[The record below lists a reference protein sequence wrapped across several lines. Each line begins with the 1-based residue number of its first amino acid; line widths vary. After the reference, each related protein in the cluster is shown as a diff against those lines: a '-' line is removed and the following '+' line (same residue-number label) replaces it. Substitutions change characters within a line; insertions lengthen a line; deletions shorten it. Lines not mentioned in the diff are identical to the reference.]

1 MSFRSSEWLPLIT
14 CLAFFYSS
22 QCIAEIYQWVDSQGR
37 VQFSDSSSE
46 EYHSAGYAHSV
57 DKTVFSKNSQFQTLK
72 DLNNI
77 AKELKK
83 DRLNREKIRAKA
95 KQERMNHNKK
105 RKKQSAA
112 AKKRKRACEKARV
125 QQNIAFRKRTQY
137 QGLIQMRK
145 ALVNYERKRDVR
157 QKKCR
162 Y

>member
-1 MSFRSSEWLPLIT
+1 MSFKLSEWLPLIT

-22 QCIAEIYQWVDSQGR
+22 QCVAEIYQWVDSHGR
-37 VQFSDSSSE
+37 VQFSDSPSE
-46 EYHSAGYAHSV
+46 EYHSAGYAHSA
-57 DKTVFSKNSQFQTLK
+57 DKSVPSTISQSQTLK

-83 DRLNREKIRAKA
+83 DRIKREKIRAKE
-95 KQERMNHNKK
+95 KQDRINDNKK
-105 RKKQSAA
+105 RKKQLAA
-112 AKKRKRACEKARV
+112 IKNKKRACEKARV
-125 QQNIAFRKRTQY
+125 QQNIAFRERTQY

-145 ALVNYERKRDVR
+145 ALANYERKREVR

>member
-1 MSFRSSEWLPLIT
+1 MSFKLSEWLPLII

-46 EYHSAGYAHSV
+46 EYHSAGYAHSAN
-57 DKTVFSKNSQFQTLK
+57 KTVSSKTSQSQTHEDLK
-72 DLNNI
+72 NI

-83 DRLNREKIRAKA
+83 DRLNREKKQAKE
-95 KQERMNHNKK
+95 KQDRINDNKK
-105 RKKQSAA
+105 RKKQLAA
-112 AKKRKRACEKARV
+112 VKNRKRACEKARV
-125 QQNIAFRKRTQY
+125 QQNIAFRKRTQH
-137 QGLIQMRK
+137 QGLMQMRK
-145 ALVNYERKRDVR
+145 ALANYERKREVR

>member
-1 MSFRSSEWLPLIT
+1 MSFKLNEWLPLII

-46 EYHSAGYAHSV
+46 EYHSAGYAHSAN
-57 DKTVFSKNSQFQTLK
+57 KTVSSKTSQSQTHEDLK
-72 DLNNI
+72 NI

-83 DRLNREKIRAKA
+83 DRLNREKKQAKE
-95 KQERMNHNKK
+95 KQDRINDNKK
-105 RKKQSAA
+105 RKKQLAA
-112 AKKRKRACEKARV
+112 VKNRKRACEKARV
-125 QQNIAFRKRTQY
+125 QQNIAFRKRTQH
-137 QGLIQMRK
+137 QGLMQMRK
-145 ALVNYERKRDVR
+145 ALANYERKREVR